1 MNSVKIISLI
11 FIVLGALV
19 NFVVPAV
26 LKRKADSEESVMK
39 TIYAVK
45 SLGLIM
51 VIIGCVIIFWLGGKF
66 GV

>member
-11 FIVLGALV
+11 LIVFGALV
-19 NFVVPAV
+19 NFLVPVV
-26 LKRKADSEESVMK
+26 LKRKAESEDAVMK
-39 TIYAVK
+39 KIYAVK

>member
-1 MNSVKIISLI
+1 MNNVKIISLVL
-11 FIVLGALV
+11 IVLGAVV
-19 NFVVPAV
+19 NFLVPPI
-26 LKRKADSEESVMK
+26 LKRKAESEEAVMK
-39 TIYAVK
+39 TVYAVK

>member
-1 MNSVKIISLI
+1 MNSVKIIALI
-11 FIVLGALV
+11 CIVLGAMV
-19 NFVVPAV
+19 NFLAPAV
-26 LKRKADSEESVMK
+26 LKRKAESEESVMK

>member
-1 MNSVKIISLI
+1 MNSIKIISLVL
-11 FIVLGALV
+11 IVLGAMV
-19 NFVVPAV
+19 NFLLPPV
-26 LKRKADSEESVMK
+26 LKRKAESEETVMK

>member
-11 FIVLGALV
+11 LIAFGALV
-19 NFVVPAV
+19 NFLVPAV
-26 LKRKADSEESVMK
+26 LKRKAESEETVMK